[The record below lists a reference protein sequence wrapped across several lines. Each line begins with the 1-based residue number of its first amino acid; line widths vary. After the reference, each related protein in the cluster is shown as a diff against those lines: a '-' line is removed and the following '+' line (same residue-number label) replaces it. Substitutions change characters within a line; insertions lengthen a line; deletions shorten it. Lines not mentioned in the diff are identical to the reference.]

1 MYEAEKQIIAYFFL
15 GSARIF
21 LGFGSTKNP
30 ARLGSTILR
39 LSFCGSG
46 LQICICGFLKIVP
59 IHFKKKYGTV
69 LRRHLL
75 LPRYILVKVNAKNAN
90 MAKSFGRNSAAVRFT

>member
-39 LSFCGSG
+39 LR
-46 LQICICGFLKIVP
+46 LRLTDLHLWVP
-59 IHFKKKYGTV
+59 
-69 LRRHLL
+69 
-75 LPRYILVKVNAKNAN
+75 
-90 MAKSFGRNSAAVRFT
+90 